1 MQGPETRS
9 SNSVSV
15 GHEIDFIF
23 KLNLSCSGVEAA
35 SDVKPVATRTSSYCR
50 YDIVP
55 YHGLCL
61 PRGRR
66 GRIVDCSL
74 ASVGGRLRV
83 TLWCA
88 QAGAAVS
95 ESETLHFLPLV
106 LPETPPTSQNKIK
119 FCAASA
125 AV

>member
-23 KLNLSCSGVEAA
+23 KLNLSCSGVKVA
-35 SDVKPVATRTSSYCR
+35 SEVKPVATHTSSYCR

-66 GRIVDCSL
+66 GSAQEPELPGVKV
-74 ASVGGRLRV
+74 ASEPGRASRLGG
-83 TLWCA
+83 A
-88 QAGAAVS
+88 DAGASSTAA
-95 ESETLHFLPLV
+95 LP
-106 LPETPPTSQNKIK
+106 PWE
-119 FCAASA
+119 AD
-125 AV
+125 